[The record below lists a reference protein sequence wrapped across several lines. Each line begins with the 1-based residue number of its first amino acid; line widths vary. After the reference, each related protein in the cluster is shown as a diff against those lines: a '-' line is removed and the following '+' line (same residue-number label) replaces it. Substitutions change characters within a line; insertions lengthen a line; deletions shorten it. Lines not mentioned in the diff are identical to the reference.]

1 MNKMPW
7 FRAYTEMVDDEK
19 LRLLAFEDRW
29 HFVALLCLKG
39 QGILDGDDPL
49 MMRKVAVKLGID
61 MRTLEEVIRRLAEV
75 GLIDGKTLQPLAW
88 ESRQMRSDAD
98 PTNAERQRRYR
109 ERKSAESVSNDESN
123 ALRNAPITPLEE
135 DTDTD
140 KEEEKEKNKPAPAA
154 RARPYSAPDLIAM
167 GVDEQVADEF
177 LQIRK
182 RKRAPLT
189 PLALDGIRREA
200 GRADITLDAAL
211 RKCVERGWQSFEAGW
226 VTNDKASMAAGASRH
241 GNFAKQDYHAG
252 IGADGSF

>member
-109 ERKSAESVSNDESN
+109 DRKNAESVSNDDSN

-154 RARPYSAPDLIAM
+154 RARPYSVPDLIAM
-167 GVDEQVADEF
+167 GVDEQVASEF
-177 LQIRK
+177 LAIRK

-189 PLALDGIRREA
+189 ALALDGIRREA
-200 GRADITLDAAL
+200 GRAGITLDEAL
-211 RKCVERGWQSFEAGW
+211 RKCVERGWQGFEAAW
-226 VTNDKASMAAGASRH
+226 VKGDAGAGLNRQEALEAR
-241 GNFAKQDYHAG
+241 NQAVVEEMFARA
-252 IGADGSF
+252 I